1 MDNIS
6 QSLEA
11 QLEGAKQRI
20 EELEHKLQLMTD
32 NANRTKETKQPIKIQ
47 FNRNLDAEKQNEE
60 GREQVREATF
70 KKTKIKKIFKIRE
83 KI

>member
-6 QSLEA
+6 ESLEA
-11 QLEGAKQRI
+11 QLEEAKQRI

-32 NANRTKETKQPIKIQ
+32 NANRTKETKQPIKRQ

-60 GREQVREATF
+60 GREQVRKPTF
-70 KKTKIKKIFKIRE
+70 K
-83 KI
+83 